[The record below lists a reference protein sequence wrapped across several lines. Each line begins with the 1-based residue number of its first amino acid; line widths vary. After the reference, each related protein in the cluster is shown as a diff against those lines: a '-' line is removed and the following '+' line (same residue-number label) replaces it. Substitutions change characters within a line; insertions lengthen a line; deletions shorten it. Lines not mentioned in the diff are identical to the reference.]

1 MGVREAQLLAA
12 PLHENVSRCRGVL
25 MTTQSSKQ
33 AVFIV
38 DDEPKVCEAI
48 CNTLEKSGVR
58 VTTFNSGSEC
68 LEHLRLHKCDLLIT
82 DLKMPRMDGVELLTN
97 ARIIAPWLPVLMIT
111 GYGDVPMAVKAVR
124 AGAVD
129 FIEKPLRKDDFVRL
143 AELLLKKSERL
154 DPRVGTPL
162 TKSEARVLQLIV
174 NGRSNKEIAELLC
187 RSTRTIE
194 VHRGRLMRKLGAEN
208 LIDLL
213 RRAAAMGLVD
223 LPGTHNQQETGGS
236 GQEGP

>member
-1 MGVREAQLLAA
+1 MGVCEAQLLAA

-25 MTTQSSKQ
+25 MTTLSSKKS
-33 AVFIV
+33 VFVV

-48 CNTLEKSGVR
+48 CSTLEKSGIK
-58 VTTFNSGSEC
+58 VTAFNSGPEC
-68 LEHLRLHKCDLLIT
+68 IEQLRLHKCDLLIT
-82 DLKMPRMDGVELLTN
+82 DVKMPQMDGVELLTN

-129 FIEKPLRKDDFVRL
+129 FIEKPLRKGDFVRRIK
-143 AELLLKKSERL
+143 LLLKESERL

-174 NGRSNKEIAELLC
+174 NGKSNKEVAELLH
-187 RSTRTIE
+187 RSVRTIE
-194 VHRGRLMRKLGAEN
+194 VHRSHLMRKLGAEN

-213 RRAAAMGLVD
+213 KRAAAMGLIE
-223 LPGTHNQQETGGS
+223 LPTEHDQRETG
-236 GQEGP
+236 